1 MGQAVVFLEERGPR
15 NRIHTEAWPVDE
27 SDFDYTYVP
36 EHLAE
41 KVRNW
46 TSLSVG
52 ERLILTSELSVAAW
66 AKIGFVHD
74 PSKPMDKTIRKMSRS
89 DWVG

>member
-1 MGQAVVFLEERGPR
+1 M
-15 NRIHTEAWPVDE
+15 DE

-46 TSLSVG
+46 RSLSVS
-52 ERLILTSELSVAAW
+52 ERLILTSELSQAAW
-66 AKIGFVHD
+66 AKIGVVHD
-74 PSKPMDKTIRKMSRS
+74 PSKPMDKTIRRVHSS
-89 DWVG
+89 EID

>member
-1 MGQAVVFLEERGPR
+1 M
-15 NRIHTEAWPVDE
+15 DE

-46 TSLSVG
+46 RSLSVG

-66 AKIGFVHD
+66 AKIGVVHD
-74 PSKPMDKTIRKMSRS
+74 PSKPMDKTIRRVHLS
-89 DWVG
+89 DLG